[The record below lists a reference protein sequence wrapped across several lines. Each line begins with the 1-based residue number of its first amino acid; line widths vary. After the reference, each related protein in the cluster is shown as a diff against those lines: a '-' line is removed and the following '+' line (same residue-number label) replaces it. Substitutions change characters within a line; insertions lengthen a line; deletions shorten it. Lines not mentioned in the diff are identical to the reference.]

1 MIRASLGLAA
11 SAGQGLRRRRRH
23 RNCAK
28 TSSTD
33 ATAAPTARGSRWLGA
48 AAPAGAGAE
57 ALATRRSPRETGPTV
72 AACTLVRGRSRAW
85 FCRSCGRVEC
95 SRERGAAWAA
105 RSTGS
110 AVDAERLPRPGRL
123 TDVRTGAARTA
134 VGTWGAVREEGAG
147 WSTFFASRTPPPT
160 PASGASGAEAPTAG
174 SAGSAGAAVEPTG
187 AGCAPL
193 AGGELGAASGRG
205 KKRSGSRYPFGSPL
219 RRTPR

>member
-11 SAGQGLRRRRRH
+11 SAGKGLRRRRRH
-23 RNCAK
+23 RNSAK

-33 ATAAPTARGSRWLGA
+33 ATAAPTARRSRWPGA
-48 AAPAGAGAE
+48 AAPAGADAE

-95 SRERGAAWAA
+95 SRERGDAWAA

-110 AVDAERLPRPGRL
+110 AVNAERLPRPGRL
-123 TDVRTGAARTA
+123 TDVRAGAARTA
-134 VGTWGAVREEGAG
+134 VGTRGAMREEGAG
-147 WSTFFASRTPPPT
+147 WSRFFASRTPPT
-160 PASGASGAEAPTAG
+160 PDSGASGADATAG

-205 KKRSGSRYPFGSPL
+205 KKRSGSR
-219 RRTPR
+219 